1 MQNENITI
9 ENNNLETSD
18 TIIPV
23 DYISIYDHYGWG
35 KSTMFTNITQLG
47 LNNKLRLEQDPNIS
61 NYEIIANKDEQ
72 IRIKFSHGKDKDI
85 HPLNGHIICFDLGV
99 DIALNKDARGIYLAD
114 EMISLKLEKNSSLFI
129 NYNETFYGNSISM
142 ADNSNLVMLG
152 DRLSFCKDA
161 NFSTSDLSFSLN
173 KSVSIINPNNLELHI
188 APKHSASENEKTLSL
203 ADLGHINNLVK
214 IAETANTTQIPE
226 ELKPILGLNKNAVIE
241 LSVDNLEDLPNS
253 LSTLDS
259 ILNYHPVLMAES
271 TEENSL

>member
-23 DYISIYDHYGWG
+23 DYISIHRHGAYKFWMY
-35 KSTMFTNITQLG
+35 TNITQLG
-47 LNNKLRLEQDPNIS
+47 LNNKVKLEYADDIS

-72 IRIKFSHGKDKDI
+72 PRIKFSHGKDKEI

-173 KSVSIINPNNLELHI
+173 KIVSIINPNNLELHI